1 MQNPARKSG
10 VFAFPDESAYNG
22 CMNTKKILGL
32 VAASLLIVLA
42 VIVFLNRDRSVRSL
56 IGLVAAEDIESQG
69 GTIELQGID
78 DSPIVVPN
86 IRHAAIF
93 SVSVIP
99 EVKVIMVQNISDLQQ
114 RLEEDGKDFNTWNSL
129 AQYYQVAGDYAA
141 AREVWEYLGR
151 VFPTNHVAYGNLG
164 FLYGYYLKDA
174 PLAEIKYLKAIEN
187 APEQVFLY
195 FQTAEFYRD
204 VAKSPVK
211 ALDIARKGLAKNPG
225 STELEQLVR
234 TLK

>member
-1 MQNPARKSG
+1 
-10 VFAFPDESAYNG
+10 
-22 CMNTKKILGL
+22 MNTKKIFGL
-32 VAASLLIVLA
+32 VAALLLLVVVA
-42 VIVFLNRDRSVRSL
+42 TVIFLNRDHSIKSL
-56 IGLVAAEDIESQG
+56 VGLVASDDIEAQG
-69 GTIELQGID
+69 GTVELQGID
-78 DSPIVVPN
+78 NSPIVVPDV
-86 IRHAAIF
+86 RHATVF

-99 EVKVIMVQNISDLQQ
+99 EAKTIMLRNISDLQQ
-114 RLEEDGKDFNTWNSL
+114 RLGEDGEDFNTWNSL
-129 AQYYQVAGDYAA
+129 AQYYQAAGDYVA

-174 PLAEIKYLKAIEN
+174 PLAEKNYLKAIEN

-204 VAKSPVK
+204 VVKSSAK
-211 ALDIARKGLAKNPG
+211 ALEIAQKGLTKNSG
-225 STELEQLVR
+225 SAELKQLVQ

>member
-1 MQNPARKSG
+1 
-10 VFAFPDESAYNG
+10 
-22 CMNTKKILGL
+22 MNTKKICTL
-32 VAASLLIVLA
+32 VGALLLIV
-42 VIVFLNRDRSVRSL
+42 VMIFLIINRDRSVKSL
-56 IGLVAAEDIESQG
+56 VGLVASDD
-69 GTIELQGID
+69 IELQGGKIELEGID

-86 IRHAAIF
+86 IRHAVVF

-99 EVKVIMVQNISDLQQ
+99 EAKVIMLRNISDLQQ
-114 RLEEDGKDFNTWNSL
+114 RLGKDGKDFNTWNSL
-129 AQYYQVAGDYAA
+129 AQYYQAAGDYVA

-174 PLAEIKYLKAIEN
+174 PLAEKNYLKAIEN

-204 VAKSPVK
+204 VVKSPAK
-211 ALDIARKGLAKNPG
+211 ALEIAQKGLAKNPG
-225 STELEQLVR
+225 SAELKQFVQM
-234 TLK
+234 LK

>member
-1 MQNPARKSG
+1 
-10 VFAFPDESAYNG
+10 
-22 CMNTKKILGL
+22 MNTKKIFGL
-32 VAASLLIVLA
+32 VGALLLIA
-42 VIVFLNRDRSVRSL
+42 VAVFLLLNRDRSVKSL
-56 IGLVAAEDIESQG
+56 VGLVASNDIELQG
-69 GTIELQGID
+69 GKIELQGID
-78 DSPIVVPN
+78 DSPIIVPN
-86 IRHAAIF
+86 IRHAVVF
-93 SVSVIP
+93 SVSVTP
-99 EVKVIMVQNISDLQQ
+99 EAKVIMLKNVANLQEK
-114 RLEEDGKDFNTWNSL
+114 LEKDAKDFNVWNSL
-129 AQYYQVAGDYAA
+129 AQYYQAAGDYVA

-204 VAKSPVK
+204 VVKSRTK
-211 ALDIARKGLAKNPG
+211 ALEIAKKGLVKNRN
-225 STELEQLVR
+225 SAELEQLVQ